1 MLFLATILKKMLGL
15 SRMSLAAIST
25 TAIPLTSHL
34 SSPAFFSVL
43 TAEST
48 ALLLIDRGSVS

>member
-34 SSPAFFSVL
+34 SSLASFSAL

-48 ALLLIDRGSVS
+48 ALLLIDRDSAS